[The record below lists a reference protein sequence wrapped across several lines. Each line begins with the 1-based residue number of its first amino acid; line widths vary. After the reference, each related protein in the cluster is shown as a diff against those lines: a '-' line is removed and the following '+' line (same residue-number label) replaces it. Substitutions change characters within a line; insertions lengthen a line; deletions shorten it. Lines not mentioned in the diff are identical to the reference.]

1 LTCFKNGY
9 FIQKY
14 GLLNEEAS
22 INIKSED
29 NKELQNKINM
39 LTETIQHLKR
49 EVLNKDNVIKEQQN
63 KIDNLSQ
70 IISNKLLKFT

>member
-1 LTCFKNGY
+1 
-9 FIQKY
+9 
-14 GLLNEEAS
+14 
-22 INIKSED
+22 
-29 NKELQNKINM
+29 M